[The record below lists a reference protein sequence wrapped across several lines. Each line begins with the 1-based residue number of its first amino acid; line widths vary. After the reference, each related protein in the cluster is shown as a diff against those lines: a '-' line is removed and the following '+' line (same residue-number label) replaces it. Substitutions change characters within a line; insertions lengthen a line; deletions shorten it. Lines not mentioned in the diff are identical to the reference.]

1 MCRAQ
6 SRDLRAAVQAEAGG
20 PGSAAGPAALRRSE
34 LFHGRWL
41 DDAVLR
47 YLNRRIAGGS

>member
-1 MCRAQ
+1 MLAQ
-6 SRDLRAAVQAEAGG
+6 SRDLRMAQLSETGA
-20 PGSAAGPAALRRSE
+20 PGSAAGPQAMRRSE
-34 LFHGRWL
+34 VFHGRWV